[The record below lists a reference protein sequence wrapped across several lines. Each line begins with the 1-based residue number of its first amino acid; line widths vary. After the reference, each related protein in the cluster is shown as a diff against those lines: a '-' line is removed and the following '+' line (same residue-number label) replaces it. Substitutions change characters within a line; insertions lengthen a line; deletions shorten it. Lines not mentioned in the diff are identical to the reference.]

1 MKGKIIKLLKENI
14 KGLHDLGESDI
25 FKVGHKEH

>member
-1 MKGKIIKLLKENI
+1 MKGKIITLLKENI
-14 KGLHDLGESDI
+14 KGLHDLGEADI